1 VNTEGNC
8 IRERDCVAYG
18 NLASTG
24 TVPLTGQLRPHQR
37 SVANIGTVPLAFT
50 WLITPG
56 LRHCPNTIGTAH
68 GRLRPHQR
76 SVANIGTVPLAGD
89 YARPAELG
97 RTAHGRPTEACH
109 VPATVRNL
117 ARGIGG

>member
-1 VNTEGNC
+1 M
-8 IRERDCVAYG
+8 G

-56 LRHCPNTIGTAH
+56 LRYCPNTIGT
-68 GRLRPHQR
+68 
-76 SVANIGTVPLAGD
+76 VATVD
-89 YARPAELG
+89 YARPAG
-97 RTAHGRPTEACH
+97 HRHTNTARRGLRQTCRVAVPLAETAQACH

>member
-1 VNTEGNC
+1 
-8 IRERDCVAYG
+8 
-18 NLASTG
+18 
-24 TVPLTGQLRPHQR
+24 
-37 SVANIGTVPLAFT
+37 VANIGTVPLAFT

-89 YARPAELG
+89 YARPAELPYRSRETYRG
-97 RTAHGRPTEACH
+97 LPRTSNRSEPGQGD
-109 VPATVRNL
+109 
-117 ARGIGG
+117 RGLKIYRSAGV